1 MERKELIALAKENG
15 VKKAHQTKTVELETI
30 LTEMGV
36 IGNKVEKRGRPV
48 NPNSERQK
56 RLAEMKA
63 KAEANGGEIPKGRPV
78 DPTSERQKRLAELEE
93 KRANG
98 ELKRGRPSNPNSA
111 RQKRLAE
118 LEAKKAANGGVIPRG
133 RPKKVEE
140 EVEENKEA
148 NS

>member
-15 VKKAHQTKTVELETI
+15 VKKAHQTKTVELEAI

-48 NPNSERQK
+48 NPTSERQK
-56 RLAEMKA
+56 RLAELKA

-78 DPTSERQKRLAELEE
+78 NPDSERQKRLKEQAE

-98 ELKRGRPSNPNSA
+98 ELKRGRPANPESA
-111 RQKRLAE
+111 RQKKLAE

-133 RPKKVEE
+133 RPKKVEDAD
-140 EVEENKEA
+140 EA
-148 NS
+148 SS